1 MKLYDIPTPITETK
15 LVWARSGKN
24 KLVRKFRCVA
34 GKRAGR
40 VVSDPGQ
47 CSFPID
53 VLKRFKLKQTKAK
66 LGNRM
71 VKRSMRT
78 KKYNPISKLVQRLNK

>member
-1 MKLYDIPTPITETK
+1 MDLFDIPTPVVETK
-15 LVWARSGKN
+15 LVWARTGKN

-40 VVSDPGQ
+40 VVGDPSQ
-47 CSFPID
+47 CHLPID
-53 VLKRFKLKQTKAK
+53 VLKKFKLKQTKAK
-66 LGNRM
+66 LGSRM
-71 VKRSMRT
+71 LKKSLKT

>member
-40 VVSDPGQ
+40 VVADPGRNERYRA
-47 CSFPID
+47 P
-53 VLKRFKLKQTKAK
+53 T
-66 LGNRM
+66 G
-71 VKRSMRT
+71 
-78 KKYNPISKLVQRLNK
+78 